1 MPAKVKGGSTKMAA
15 PSSLLVCK
23 WRKKWAAAG
32 KLVNLCEKL
41 WIPRSRDFARARACV
56 CVCVC
61 VCVIS
66 FRAKFINVEVSTR
79 RIGRKNIYIDFG
91 QRGTFLWI
99 MKNINSLSLF

>member
-41 WIPRSRDFARARACV
+41 WIPRSRDFARARARV

-61 VCVIS
+61 V
-66 FRAKFINVEVSTR
+66 
-79 RIGRKNIYIDFG
+79 
-91 QRGTFLWI
+91 
-99 MKNINSLSLF
+99 

>member
-41 WIPRSRDFARARACV
+41 WIPRSRDFACV

-61 VCVIS
+61 V
-66 FRAKFINVEVSTR
+66 
-79 RIGRKNIYIDFG
+79 
-91 QRGTFLWI
+91 
-99 MKNINSLSLF
+99 

>member
-61 VCVIS
+61 VCN
-66 FRAKFINVEVSTR
+66 KFSRKVYQR
-79 RIGRKNIYIDFG
+79 RGFNKKNRSKKYIYRF
-91 QRGTFLWI
+91 
-99 MKNINSLSLF
+99 

>member
-1 MPAKVKGGSTKMAA
+1 MARRRW
-15 PSSLLVCK
+15 PRRVSLLVCK

-41 WIPRSRDFARARACV
+41 WIPRSRDFA
-56 CVCVC
+56 C

-99 MKNINSLSLF
+99 MKNINSLSLLLFFLPKFFAIL